1 MIVNTYPEKGVLNV
15 FFEMVRVNIG
25 LALDESKLY
34 LLESR
39 LNPLAKK
46 NGFNGFAE
54 LISNLIMR
62 PLGELHWEAF
72 EALLTNETMFFRD
85 EYFFKGLINYLLPML
100 INKNRQ
106 NRELNIWCTSVSTG
120 QEVYSLA
127 MILLDHFPELSSWN
141 LQLKATDV
149 CKKVLKRAEEGVF
162 SESEIKRGLTP
173 LQIQKHF
180 TVLDDK
186 VVEYKIN
193 DKLKG
198 LVQFDQVNLVKD
210 LPIPMNFDLIL
221 MSNVLIYCSA
231 ETKIQVLTKIS
242 SNLKNADSCLSLGAS
257 ESLLYGTCFD
267 RFCVDRLT
275 FYKKKQ

>member
-1 MIVNTYPEKGVLNV
+1 MIVDTYPEKGVLNV

-221 MSNVLIYCSA
+221 MRNVLIYFSA

-242 SNLKNADSCLSLGAS
+242 SNLKDADSCLSLGAS
-257 ESLLYGTCFD
+257 ESLLYDTCFD

-275 FYKKKQ
+275 FYKKK